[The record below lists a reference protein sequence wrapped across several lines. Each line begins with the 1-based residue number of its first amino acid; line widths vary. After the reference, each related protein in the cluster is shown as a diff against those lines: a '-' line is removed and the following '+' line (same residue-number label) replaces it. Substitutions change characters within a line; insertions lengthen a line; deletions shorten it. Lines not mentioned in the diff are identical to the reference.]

1 MIKTYLKA
9 INEALDEAMSQN
21 DNVVIIGEDVGIYG
35 GSMGVTAGLLAKYGE
50 KRVIDMPISETA
62 FTGAAVG
69 AAIVGL
75 RPVVEIFFSD
85 FITFALD
92 PLINHAAKLHFMSAG
107 QINVPMVLRTDI
119 GAGTG
124 AAAQHSQSIES
135 LVLNTPGLR
144 VLAPSN
150 ARNAK
155 GLMLSAIDDDG
166 PVVFLEHKL
175 LYKKECDVPDCFYKT
190 AIGKADISK
199 EGSDIT
205 LIAYSYMSELALTA
219 AKELAMTGINAE
231 VIDLLS
237 LRPLDSETIINS
249 VKKTGRAVVIQ
260 EAPKF
265 GGFAG
270 EIVSLINEKT
280 FDYLKAPVAR
290 VCGSEMPI
298 AYNID
303 IEGKSIPSVES
314 ILEKV
319 KEIMK

>member
-21 DNVVIIGEDVGIYG
+21 DNVVIMGEDVGIYG
-35 GSMGVTAGLLAKYGE
+35 GSMGVTSGLLAKYGE

-205 LIAYSYMSELALTA
+205 LIAYSYMSELALNA
-219 AKELAMTGINAE
+219 AKELAMAGINAE

-237 LRPLDSETIINS
+237 LRPLDPETIINS

-270 EIVSLINEKT
+270 EIISLINEKT

>member
-1 MIKTYLKA
+1 M
-9 INEALDEAMSQN
+9 
-21 DNVVIIGEDVGIYG
+21 
-35 GSMGVTAGLLAKYGE
+35 
-50 KRVIDMPISETA
+50 
-62 FTGAAVG
+62 
-69 AAIVGL
+69 
-75 RPVVEIFFSD
+75 
-85 FITFALD
+85 
-92 PLINHAAKLHFMSAG
+92 
-107 QINVPMVLRTDI
+107 
-119 GAGTG
+119 
-124 AAAQHSQSIES
+124 
-135 LVLNTPGLR
+135 
-144 VLAPSN
+144 
-150 ARNAK
+150 
-155 GLMLSAIDDDG
+155 
-166 PVVFLEHKL
+166 
-175 LYKKECDVPDCFYKT
+175 YKKECDVPDCFYKT

-205 LIAYSYMSELALTA
+205 LIAYSYMSELALSA
-219 AKELAMTGINAE
+219 AKELAMAGINAE

-249 VKKTGRAVVIQ
+249 VKKTGKAVVIQ

>member
-21 DNVVIIGEDVGIYG
+21 DNVVIMGEDVGIYG
-35 GSMGVTAGLLAKYGE
+35 GSMGVTSGLLAKYGE

-150 ARNAK
+150 ARNAF
-155 GLMLSAIDDDG
+155 S
-166 PVVFLEHKL
+166 
-175 LYKKECDVPDCFYKT
+175 T
-190 AIGKADISK
+190 
-199 EGSDIT
+199 
-205 LIAYSYMSELALTA
+205 LAL
-219 AKELAMTGINAE
+219 
-231 VIDLLS
+231 
-237 LRPLDSETIINS
+237 
-249 VKKTGRAVVIQ
+249 Q
-260 EAPKF
+260 
-265 GGFAG
+265 
-270 EIVSLINEKT
+270 
-280 FDYLKAPVAR
+280 
-290 VCGSEMPI
+290 
-298 AYNID
+298 
-303 IEGKSIPSVES
+303 
-314 ILEKV
+314 
-319 KEIMK
+319 